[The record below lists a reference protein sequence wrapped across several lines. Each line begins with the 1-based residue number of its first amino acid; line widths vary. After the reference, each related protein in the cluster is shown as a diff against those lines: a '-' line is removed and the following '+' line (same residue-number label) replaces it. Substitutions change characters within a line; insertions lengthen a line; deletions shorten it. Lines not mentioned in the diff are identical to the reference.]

1 MCGIVGCTSEN
12 ANRIVLEALRRLE
25 YRGYDSVGIALCK
38 DKKLIIKKDS
48 GKIDDVHKKLDF
60 LQPTS
65 NIAIGHTRWATHGKV
80 TEANAHPHTDCNNN
94 IAIVHNGIIENF
106 EKIKSFLE
114 ARGHVFKSQTDSE
127 VVAHLIEHFLR
138 SSSSSSFEA
147 ACKKAF
153 SMLQGSYA
161 ILAIKSDEEKII
173 AARKD
178 SPLVI
183 GISKNASFVA
193 SDIYALL
200 PFTNN
205 FIFLYNYDFV
215 VLERGSYKIENL
227 IEGKVERKSEIIDI
241 NLKAE
246 DKQDYSHFMIKEI
259 LEQADVFVN
268 AFSQDEK
275 AERLVK
281 EIKKANKVFLVG
293 AGSSYHACLVA
304 CYLFAKAG
312 IFAKPIIA
320 SEFENFLNLV
330 DKKTLIIAVSQS
342 GETADVL
349 NAVRKAKEKS
359 AKIFSIVNVYGSS
372 LMRESQGYLLMNAGF
387 EVGVAAT
394 KTYVAEL
401 AIFLLLYSKLTGK
414 KISKEKIKAK
424 ILDLLSKSRREHI
437 EKVAELLKEKQHVFL
452 IGRGLQYATALEA
465 ALKIKEIS
473 YIHAEA
479 FAGGELK
486 HGTIALIEKS
496 TPCIAFVSANEKEIL
511 SNVAEIKSRGGF
523 VIGVSPF
530 NNKIFDVWIKVP
542 KDDEDCEEESPIYQI
557 IPMQL
562 LAYMLSVLK
571 GLDPDKPRNLAKSV
585 TVI

>member
-1 MCGIVGCTSEN
+1 MCGIVGCISEN
-12 ANRIVLEALRRLE
+12 ANRIVLEALKRLE

-38 DKKLIIKKDS
+38 DKKLVIKKGS
-48 GKIDDVHKKLDF
+48 GKIDDVHKRLDF

-80 TEANAHPHTDCNNN
+80 TEANAHPHTDCSSN

-127 VVAHLIEHFLR
+127 VIAHLIEHFLH
-138 SSSSSSFEA
+138 SSSLSNFEA

-183 GISKNASFVA
+183 GISNNASFVA

-205 FIFLYNYDFV
+205 FLFLYNYDFV

-241 NLKAE
+241 NLEAE

-268 AFSQDEK
+268 AFGQDEK
-275 AERLVK
+275 AERLVE

-359 AKIFSIVNVYGSS
+359 AKVFSIVNVYGSS
-372 LMRESQGYLLMNAGF
+372 LMRESEGYLLMNAGF

-486 HGTIALIEKS
+486 HGTIALIEKD